1 MSKVKTLQGAMDYI
15 THLQALLQEPPN
27 LCDHDFPAVCA
38 PVPYSAYPPA
48 IRIQVYREA
57 AEPLQDSDFDPAR
70 EEDETRSPC
79 PALGD
84 STNPYC
90 EAWWGHSEALTTPP
104 HH

>member
-15 THLQALLQEPPN
+15 TQLQALLQEPPD

-38 PVPYSAYPPA
+38 PVPYSAYPSA

-70 EEDETRSPC
+70 EDETRSRR

-90 EAWWGHSEALTTPP
+90 EAWWGPSEALTTPP